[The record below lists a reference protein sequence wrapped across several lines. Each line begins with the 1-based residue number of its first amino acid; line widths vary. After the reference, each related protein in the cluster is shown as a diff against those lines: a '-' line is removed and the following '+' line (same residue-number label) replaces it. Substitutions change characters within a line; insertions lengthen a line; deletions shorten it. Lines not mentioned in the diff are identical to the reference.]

1 MDQLT
6 VREIEKIVI
15 GLTNT
20 FKFMNRSVS
29 VEEIQDAVERRL
41 MLSRSP
47 EVARKY
53 IRYRYDRE
61 KARKGNTTDDTVL
74 TLIECDNEEIKQENS
89 NKNSTIIPTQRDYIA
104 GEVNKDLTRRKLL
117 SEKIVNAH
125 DKGIIHF
132 HDADYFI
139 QPIFNCC
146 LINIGDMLD
155 NGTVMNGKMIE
166 SPKSFQVACTVMTQ
180 IIASVASS
188 QYGGQSVDIRHLGKY
203 LRRSYDKFK
212 KSILEAADGNM
223 RNIIIF
229 AALEAV
235 MLIKHINQLREGRRY
250 INALII
256 FNALQTLTQNL
267 FYNHSVFLQI
277 RIILLQVQ
285 KQGNKRRLTIGGH

>member
-1 MDQLT
+1 MNTSLSWIKMYVPDLDVTAQEYTDAMTLT
-6 VREIEKIVI
+6 GTKVEGFEKLDADLEKIVI

-117 SEKIVNAH
+117 SEKIV
-125 DKGIIHF
+125 I
-132 HDADYFI
+132 
-139 QPIFNCC
+139 
-146 LINIGDMLD
+146 
-155 NGTVMNGKMIE
+155 
-166 SPKSFQVACTVMTQ
+166 
-180 IIASVASS
+180 
-188 QYGGQSVDIRHLGKY
+188 
-203 LRRSYDKFK
+203 
-212 KSILEAADGNM
+212 
-223 RNIIIF
+223 
-229 AALEAV
+229 
-235 MLIKHINQLREGRRY
+235 
-250 INALII
+250 
-256 FNALQTLTQNL
+256 
-267 FYNHSVFLQI
+267 
-277 RIILLQVQ
+277 
-285 KQGNKRRLTIGGH
+285 

>member
-1 MDQLT
+1 MKVIKRNGVEVDFTPEKIKNAIVSANEEVNVMDQLT
-6 VREIEKIVI
+6 GREIEKIVI

-74 TLIECDNEEIKQENS
+74 ALIECNNEEIKQENS

-117 SEKIVNAH
+117 SKKIVNAH

-132 HDADYFI
+132 HDADYFA
-139 QPIFNCC
+139 QHSHNC
-146 LINIGDMLD
+146 D
-155 NGTVMNGKMIE
+155 
-166 SPKSFQVACTVMTQ
+166 
-180 IIASVASS
+180 
-188 QYGGQSVDIRHLGKY
+188 
-203 LRRSYDKFK
+203 
-212 KSILEAADGNM
+212 
-223 RNIIIF
+223 
-229 AALEAV
+229 
-235 MLIKHINQLREGRRY
+235 
-250 INALII
+250 
-256 FNALQTLTQNL
+256 
-267 FYNHSVFLQI
+267 
-277 RIILLQVQ
+277 
-285 KQGNKRRLTIGGH
+285 